1 MALHKPEGRAAPPSH
16 GMAIAPR
23 AERVVGR
30 AVETGVRLAAYA
42 GGVLIT
48 GLALMTVAS
57 IIGRRLSGLGLG
69 PISGDYELVAHGVA
83 LAVFAFLP
91 WCQLTRGHVSVDLV
105 ADVLP
110 MRVKAVLGLVAD
122 ALVALAAI
130 VILRQIWHGFGE
142 KLPYG
147 SDALRGALGMGP
159 KPFFPET
166 TYELE
171 IPTWIPYAAAVAL
184 AVLFAL
190 TALYTVWRAL
200 NWTLDGREAL
210 EPTEEI
216 A

>member
-1 MALHKPEGRAAPPSH
+1 
-16 GMAIAPR
+16 MAIAPR
-23 AERVVGR
+23 AEERVGW
-30 AVETGVRLAAYA
+30 AVERGARLAAYA
-42 GGVLIT
+42 GGILIT

-91 WCQLTRGHVSVDLV
+91 WCQLGRGHVSVDLV
-105 ADVLP
+105 ADRLP
-110 MRVKAVLGLVAD
+110 PRLKAALGLVAD

-130 VILRQIWHGFGE
+130 VILVQLWHGFGE

-147 SDALRGALGMGP
+147 SDALRSALGLGP

-171 IPTWIPYAAAVAL
+171 IPTWIPYAVAVVLAA
-184 AVLFAL
+184 LFAV

-210 EPTEEI
+210 EPTEEM